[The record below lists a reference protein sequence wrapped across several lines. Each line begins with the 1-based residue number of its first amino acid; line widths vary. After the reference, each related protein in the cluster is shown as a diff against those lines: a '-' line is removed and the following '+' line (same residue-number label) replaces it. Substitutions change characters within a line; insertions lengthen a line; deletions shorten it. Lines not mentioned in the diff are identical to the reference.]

1 MSTVSGLSSAL
12 SYSAY
17 PNQSVSPMRVTVSH
31 FEGTYTTLTGDLPM
45 GPTDS
50 TSLSPSASD
59 SYSSAPVTL
68 TQVYAPTVT
77 SADGQTSTPVTVT
90 EVDSPSVSPSQNQSD
105 LLQALIAAQS
115 RADQVNGAGDGGGNT
130 LSESIDTQVPADD
143 PYAANALSTYSSN
156 SSDYLSPASAQ
167 AVSAW
172 A

>member
-12 SYSAY
+12 SYPASSY
-17 PNQSVSPMRVTVSH
+17 QSGNPMRVTVSH
-31 FEGTYTTLTGDLPM
+31 FEGTYTTLTGDLPV
-45 GPTDS
+45 GGTDS
-50 TSLSPSASD
+50 ASPSSD
-59 SYSSAPVTL
+59 AYSSSPVTL

-90 EVDSPSVSPSQNQSD
+90 EVDSPSVSTSQNQSD

-115 RADQVNGAGDGGGNT
+115 RAEQMNGAGESGGNT
-130 LSESIDTQVPADD
+130 LSESIDTSAPADD
-143 PYAANALSTYSSN
+143 PYAANALNTYSAN
-156 SSDYLSPASAQ
+156 SSDYYSPASTQ